1 MPSRLIRLMFTATS
15 LAPVL
20 ITYAALFVFDGGPL
34 LEVNFNKLLAAA
46 CLLVVA
52 TCVYVCHKVL
62 RFYSTKVGSG
72 PLKITSLRVADRS
85 TITFVVVYVLPL
97 LTVGNVRIQPEV
109 LVIVFGLLIM
119 LIYHSDAYLVN
130 PLLAIPFKY
139 HFYEVTNE
147 EQVTYIL
154 VSRREIVNTREP
166 IEGRQVSGF
175 MFLDAEGQGD

>member
-1 MPSRLIRLMFTATS
+1 M
-15 LAPVL
+15 
-20 ITYAALFVFDGGPL
+20 
-34 LEVNFNKLLAAA
+34 LELNTNKLLATM
-46 CLLVVA
+46 CMLVVA
-52 TCVYVCHKVL
+52 ASVYLCHKVL
-62 RFYSTKVGSG
+62 QFYSTKVGSG

-85 TITFVVVYVLPL
+85 TITFVVAYVLPL
-97 LTVGNVRIQPEV
+97 LTVGNVRVQWEV

-130 PLLAIPFKY
+130 PLLAIPFGY

-166 IEGRQVSGF
+166 VEGRQVSRF
-175 MFLDAEGQGD
+175 MFLDAEGRGD

>member
-1 MPSRLIRLMFTATS
+1 VPSRLIRLMFTVTS

-20 ITYAALFVFDGGPL
+20 ITYAALFVFDGGPRFEL
-34 LEVNFNKLLAAA
+34 DLNKLWAAI
-46 CLLVVA
+46 CLLVVVA
-52 TCVYVCHKVL
+52 SVYVCHRIL

-72 PLKITSLRVADRS
+72 PLRITSLRVADRS

-97 LTVGNVRIQPEV
+97 LTVGKVQIQMEV

-166 IEGRQVSGF
+166 IEGRQVSKF